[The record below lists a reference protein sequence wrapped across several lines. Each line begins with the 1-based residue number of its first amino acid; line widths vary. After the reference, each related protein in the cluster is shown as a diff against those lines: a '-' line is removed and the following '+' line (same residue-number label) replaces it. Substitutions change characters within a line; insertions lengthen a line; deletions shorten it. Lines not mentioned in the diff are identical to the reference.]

1 MNELQKILSGKV
13 TLNVL
18 IVLGKEA
25 HTLLFI
31 LNDEPNRKIF
41 IINSHDCH
49 ICAIK
54 TVNKGHYDFHDSN
67 QT

>member
-1 MNELQKILSGKV
+1 MIYKKFRGKV
-13 TLNVL
+13 WVNVM
-18 IVLGKEA
+18 IVLSKEA
-25 HTLLFI
+25 NTLLFI
-31 LNDEPNRKIF
+31 LNDGPNRKIF
-41 IINSHDCH
+41 IINLHDCH